1 MKCLLIAYINM
12 EKNIEI
18 VEGVMEYHGFNAIEQ
33 NKCYR
38 VFTGHFNGGPSLFA
52 DRLNAELEDIKFDIE
67 DSVFV
72 VYPHKLDNGQSSI
85 SNLIIKRKGNKFL
98 RLKHKKL

>member
-1 MKCLLIAYINM
+1 MKCMLIAYINA

-18 VEGVMEYHGFNAIEQ
+18 VEGVMDYHGFVTIEQ
-33 NKCYR
+33 NNFYR
-38 VFTGHFNGGPSLFA
+38 VFTGRFNGSPSLFA
-52 DRLNAELEDIKFDIE
+52 DRLNAELEDVKFDIE
-67 DSVFV
+67 DSLFV
-72 VYPHKLDNGQSSI
+72 VYPHKIDNGQPSI